1 MLLTVRNTYLLNLI
15 NWGDEKMT
23 EFCGPGRNMV
33 WVPNK
38 SNPTF
43 PQIWGSQLWCRNWDF
58 PLRWNMKSS
67 REKSNWWFPQI
78 WWSQWV
84 TLQLWSG
91 FLTLCEG
98 KNTRK
103 PVQKWI
109 QMHGRANQSRNTTF
123 EHFSLSW
130 GPLKIP
136 HQLTGGYGT
145 RLSIRRQDPNNY
157 SDTEMRAL
165 SSNNTFMTTG
175 NLKQHMMLHSG
186 EKPFRCE
193 QWLFLRSSST
203 C

>member
-1 MLLTVRNTYLLNLI
+1 
-15 NWGDEKMT
+15 MT
-23 EFCGPGRNMV
+23 ELCGPGRNMV

-123 EHFSLSW
+123 EHFSLSR

-136 HQLTGGYGT
+136 HQLSGGYGT

>member
-1 MLLTVRNTYLLNLI
+1 MMLLTVRNTYLLNLI

-23 EFCGPGRNMV
+23 ELCGPGRNMV

-78 WWSQWV
+78 WGAQWG
-84 TLQLWSG
+84 TPQLWSG

-103 PVQKWI
+103 LVQKWI

-130 GPLKIP
+130 GLLKIP
-136 HQLTGGYGT
+136 HQGGRGYGS
-145 RLSIRRQDPNNY
+145 RLSIWWW
-157 SDTEMRAL
+157 L
-165 SSNNTFMTTG
+165 V
-175 NLKQHMMLHSG
+175 LH
-186 EKPFRCE
+186 
-193 QWLFLRSSST
+193 LFWPSK
-203 C
+203 

>member
-1 MLLTVRNTYLLNLI
+1 
-15 NWGDEKMT
+15 MT
-23 EFCGPGRNMV
+23 ELCGPGRNMV

-38 SNPTF
+38 SNRTF
-43 PQIWGSQLWCRNWDF
+43 PQIWWKPVLEQNCKF

-78 WWSQWV
+78 WGTQWG
-84 TLQLWSG
+84 TPQLWSG

-145 RLSIRRQDPNNY
+145 RLSIRRQDPNIY
-157 SDTEMRAL
+157 SDTETIRTHHFKVHVPPIL
-165 SSNNTFMTTG
+165 SDIA
-175 NLKQHMMLHSG
+175 
-186 EKPFRCE
+186 
-193 QWLFLRSSST
+193 WLN
-203 C
+203 

>member
-1 MLLTVRNTYLLNLI
+1 
-15 NWGDEKMT
+15 MT
-23 EFCGPGRNMV
+23 ELCGPGRNMV

-78 WWSQWV
+78 WGAQWG
-84 TLQLWSG
+84 TPQLWSG

-103 PVQKWI
+103 LVQKWI

-130 GPLKIP
+130 GLLKIP

-145 RLSIRRQDPNNY
+145 RLSIRRQDPKNY

-165 SSNNTFMTTG
+165 SNWTSCWCCLLIASG
-175 NLKQHMMLHSG
+175 NEQLTIFPETLHIQSQG
-186 EKPFRCE
+186 QGHAWIK
-193 QWLFLRSSST
+193 
-203 C
+203 

>member
-23 EFCGPGRNMV
+23 ELCGPGRNMV

-38 SNPTF
+38 SNRTF
-43 PQIWGSQLWCRNWDF
+43 PQIWWKPVLEQNCKF

-78 WWSQWV
+78 WGAQWG
-84 TLQLWSG
+84 TPQLWSG

-103 PVQKWI
+103 LVQKWI

-123 EHFSLSW
+123 EYFSLSW

-136 HQLTGGYGT
+136 HQGGRGYGS
-145 RLSIRRQDPNNY
+145 RLSIWW
-157 SDTEMRAL
+157 
-165 SSNNTFMTTG
+165 
-175 NLKQHMMLHSG
+175 
-186 EKPFRCE
+186 
-193 QWLFLRSSST
+193 WLVLYLFWPSK
-203 C
+203 

>member
-1 MLLTVRNTYLLNLI
+1 MEFILWMDKTYITIENNWAEEIWRYSQWEILTLSIWV

-23 EFCGPGRNMV
+23 ELCGPGRNMV

-38 SNPTF
+38 SNRTF
-43 PQIWGSQLWCRNWDF
+43 PQIWWKPVLEQNCKF

-157 SDTEMRAL
+157 SDTE
-165 SSNNTFMTTG
+165 T
-175 NLKQHMMLHSG
+175 
-186 EKPFRCE
+186 RC
-193 QWLFLRSSST
+193 LV
-203 C
+203 